1 MSAYDNI
8 AWYYKRFS
16 NVFFNKKLIFRFL
29 KNTFLEFGIS
39 KKARILDIG
48 CGTGSILRSLAQI
61 GFKKLYGIDISRQ
74 MIKFAYITNSSFN
87 VRLYNKNFLDFVPR
101 NKFDVVLSTMD
112 VLNHVDKKNLLRYLK
127 NVRSVLKSNGLFIF
141 DINLKEYLKSLGKR
155 EKVVKKGDDILFTWK
170 FKAMRKKI
178 SINFSI
184 ADTKAAVHDKIIEYI
199 YSEREIEK
207 LLKKSKFVIVK
218 RIYNYN
224 SHNKTCFCTKVCYV
238 CKKI

>member
-16 NVFFNKKLIFRFL
+16 NVFFNKKLILRFL

-112 VLNHVDKKNLLRYLK
+112 VLNHVDKKDLLKYFE
-127 NVRSVLKSNGLFIF
+127 NVRRVLRSNGLFIF

-155 EKVVKKGDDILFTWK
+155 EKVVKKVDDILFTWK

-184 ADTKAAVHDKIIEYI
+184 ADVKTAVHDKIIEYI
-199 YSEREIEK
+199 YSDQEIEK
-207 LLKKSKFVIVK
+207 FLKKSKFVIVK
-218 RIYNYN
+218 RVYDYN
-224 SHNKTCFCTKVCYV
+224 SPNKTCFCTKVCYV